1 MSTDPVFD
9 SLGLCSPATNEQYWM
24 ASQHA
29 SQNGCHN
36 YTDPSQLA
44 WLQTQAMFPAAWQL
58 QQMDTL
64 SQLAYASSACTI
76 SSTLP
81 ASVGVF
87 GAALAPASEVMFDKG
102 MEPALEA
109 TLAKSGVPASEMS
122 TAPGSPSACDEIEE
136 SLLEECGRRQSAKGL
151 GIPPP
156 LPTPTKLDLNAILFE
171 KSRDPMSAHLLSLI
185 KGNTDSTCGK
195 EQGKE
200 ILALLSDSKINLP
213 KRDGPAAS
221 GAHRRAAA
229 ASRAAE
235 SSVAAAETAIED
247 KSLARHRRPRGH
259 GRRHSGRNIH

>member
-1 MSTDPVFD
+1 MAGSLQMSTDPVFD

-81 ASVGVF
+81 ASFGVF
-87 GAALAPASEVMFDKG
+87 GAALA
-102 MEPALEA
+102 LEA
-109 TLAKSGVPASEMS
+109 TLVKSGVPASEMS

-213 KRDGPAAS
+213 KRDGPVAS

-235 SSVAAAETAIED
+235 SSVAAAEIATED